1 MGDVEFSVESGVAR
15 LTLNRPK
22 VMNALAMTT
31 IRELRTILRDV
42 QSRGEARAL
51 LITGAGRAFCT
62 GADLSDPEISL
73 DGRLE
78 DRAAKLA
85 VLMHNEINP
94 LVAEFH
100 ALPIPKIAAVNG
112 AAVGA
117 GVGLA
122 LAADIVLAG
131 RSAYFTQVFTPRLG
145 LVPDMGT
152 TWHMPRLIGRAR
164 ALGSAMLGEKIDA
177 VRAESW
183 GMIWKVIDDDALQA
197 EAMRLAAQF
206 AAGPTSA
213 FAALSRCI
221 DASYENDLQAQLE
234 VEAEAQCSLVSSVD
248 AQEAVQAFR
257 DKRAPAFRGK

>member
-1 MGDVEFSVESGVAR
+1 MADVELSVGNGVAR

-22 VMNALAMTT
+22 VMNALAMST
-31 IRELRTILRDV
+31 IREMRAGLREISSWPD
-42 QSRGEARAL
+42 ARVL
-51 LITGAGRAFCT
+51 VITGAGRAFCT

-73 DGRLE
+73 DGPLN
-78 DRAAKLA
+78 DRAGKLA
-85 VLMHNEINP
+85 LLMRDEINP

-100 ALPIPKIAAVNG
+100 ALPMPKIAAVNG
-112 AAVGA
+112 PAVGA

-152 TWHMPRLIGRAR
+152 TWHMPRLIGGAR

-177 VRAESW
+177 ARAEAW
-183 GMIWKVIDDDALQA
+183 GMIWKVVDDDALYA
-197 EAMRLAAQF
+197 EAERIAAQF
-206 AAGPTSA
+206 AAGPTAA
-213 FAALSRCI
+213 FAALSCCI
-221 DASYENDLQAQLE
+221 DTSYDNTLATQLAI
-234 VEAEAQCSLVSSVD
+234 EADAQCRLVSSAD

-257 DKRAPAFRGK
+257 DKRPPVFTGK

>member
-1 MGDVEFSVESGVAR
+1 MADVDFNIQGGVAR

-22 VMNALAMTT
+22 VMNALAMST
-31 IRELRTILRDV
+31 IREMRLALREISSHGDV
-42 QSRGEARAL
+42 RVL

-73 DGRLE
+73 DGKLD
-78 DRAAKLA
+78 DRAGKLA
-85 VLMHNEINP
+85 VLMRDEINP
-94 LVAEFH
+94 LVAEIH
-100 ALPIPKIAAVNG
+100 ALPIPRIAVVNG
-112 AAVGA
+112 PAVGA

-131 RSAYFTQVFTPRLG
+131 RSAYFMQVFTPRLG

-177 VRAESW
+177 ARAEEW
-183 GMIWKVIDDDALQA
+183 GLIWKAVDDDVLQA
-197 EAMRLAAQF
+197 EAQRLADRL
-206 AAGPTSA
+206 AAGPTAA
-213 FAALSRCI
+213 FAALSRCL
-221 DASYENDLQAQLE
+221 DSSYENDLIAQLA
-234 VEAEAQCSLVSSVD
+234 VEADVQCSLVSSAD

-257 DKRAPAFRGK
+257 DKRPPAFKGR